1 MTIIS
6 QNKDLQLLLAVA
18 DCGGFTGAAKL
29 LDVQV
34 ASVSRAIARLEK
46 NLGCSLFNRTT
57 RRVELTEEG
66 RLFVDDIRASL
77 GELAKAEERLRN
89 LRGAPCGRLKVDAA
103 SPFILHQLVPL
114 VGGFKK
120 LYPKIQLELIS
131 SENFIDLIEKRTDV
145 AIRIGQLNDS
155 NLHARLLGRSKL
167 SMVASPQYIAMH
179 GQPKSAESL
188 NQHALIGFSHPQ
200 QLNIWP
206 LDKDTPIQSE
216 LMASSGETV
225 RQLCL
230 AGNGIALLSNF
241 MIEQDVASNKLIPLL
256 NHCITSPHPRERVNA
271 VYYRNSALSSRISA
285 FLDYIAPRLTL

>member
-6 QNKDLQLLLAVA
+6 QNKDLQLLLAVV
-18 DCGGFTGAAKL
+18 DCGGFTAAAKL

-34 ASVSRAIARLEK
+34 ARVSRGIARLEK
-46 NLGCSLFNRTT
+46 DLNCSLFNRTT

-66 RLFVDDIRASL
+66 QVFVQDIRASL
-77 GELAKAEERLRN
+77 QELAKAEERLQN

-114 VGGFKK
+114 VAGFKQ
-120 LYPKIQLELIS
+120 LYPKIELELIS
-131 SENFIDLIEKRTDV
+131 SENIIDLIEKRTDV
-145 AIRIGQLNDS
+145 AIRIGQLSDS
-155 NLHARLLGRSKL
+155 NLHARLLGRSEL
-167 SMVASPQYIAMH
+167 SIVASPQYIAIH
-179 GQPKSAESL
+179 GHPESAQSL
-188 NQHALIGFSHPQ
+188 SQHTLIGFSSPP

-206 LDKDTPIQSE
+206 LDKDTPIQWDVA
-216 LMASSGETV
+216 ASSGETV

-241 MIEQDVASNKLIPLL
+241 MIEQDVATNKLIPLL
-256 NHCITSPHPRERVNA
+256 NHCITRPHPRELVNA

-285 FLDYIAPRLTL
+285 FLDYIAPRLSL